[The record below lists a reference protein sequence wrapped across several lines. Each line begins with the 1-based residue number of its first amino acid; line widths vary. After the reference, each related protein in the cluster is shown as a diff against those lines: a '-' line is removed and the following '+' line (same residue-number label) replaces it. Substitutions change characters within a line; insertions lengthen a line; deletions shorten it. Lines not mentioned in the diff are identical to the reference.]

1 MDNIALYV
9 ILFAV
14 AIVAAA
20 FFCSAETAFISM
32 QRLRIQHLVRTTGP
46 RAELVAKIMGQP
58 QRFLATVLLA
68 VNFCESAIAT
78 LGTVIAISWWGA
90 NLGAAIATITV
101 TVMTLVFAEYIP
113 KTLAARHGER
123 IALSYARPIVAAM
136 VILSP
141 FVFVLNRI
149 GMGFTRM
156 SEQEEPRPTMSEDEF
171 RTAITVGEREGVLE
185 DTQAEMMQK
194 VFEFGDRPVREAMT
208 PRTEIVFVEKG
219 TRIKDFVRSYPANP
233 LLRFPV
239 YQDNR
244 DNTVGQL
251 SVKDVLIAEAEG
263 KVDDD
268 TLVDSLVRPVM
279 FIPETKRLGELL
291 TEMQDEGH
299 QLAVVIDEFG
309 GTTGTVTVE
318 QVVGEIVGSLGGEL
332 SGDEKE
338 YETVGENTFLVEG
351 GLRVEDANEQLGL
364 NLPEGDYET
373 VAGFIF
379 SLLGHIP
386 KEGEQL
392 VYKGLKVLV
401 SEMRGRKIEKV
412 LFTKVETAVGAT
424 STKATKPQPENE
436 QV

>member
-78 LGTVIAISWWGA
+78 LGTVIAISWWGEP
-90 NLGAAIATITV
+90 AAIATITV
-101 TVMTLVFAEYIP
+101 TVLTLVFAEYIP

-233 LLRFPV
+233 CASRVP
-239 YQDNR
+239 
-244 DNTVGQL
+244 GQP
-251 SVKDVLIAEAEG
+251 
-263 KVDDD
+263 
-268 TLVDSLVRPVM
+268 R
-279 FIPETKRLGELL
+279 
-291 TEMQDEGH
+291 
-299 QLAVVIDEFG
+299 
-309 GTTGTVTVE
+309 
-318 QVVGEIVGSLGGEL
+318 
-332 SGDEKE
+332 
-338 YETVGENTFLVEG
+338 
-351 GLRVEDANEQLGL
+351 
-364 NLPEGDYET
+364 
-373 VAGFIF
+373 
-379 SLLGHIP
+379 
-386 KEGEQL
+386 
-392 VYKGLKVLV
+392 
-401 SEMRGRKIEKV
+401 
-412 LFTKVETAVGAT
+412 
-424 STKATKPQPENE
+424 
-436 QV
+436 

>member
-14 AIVAAA
+14 ALVAAA

-68 VNFCESAIAT
+68 VNFFESAIAT
-78 LGTVIAISWWGA
+78 LGTVIAISLWGA

-101 TVMTLVFAEYIP
+101 TVLTLVFAEYIP

-123 IALSYARPIVAAM
+123 IALRYARPMVAAM

-156 SEQEEPRPTMSEDEF
+156 SEQEEPRPTMSEEEF

-208 PRTEIVFVEKG
+208 PRTEIAFVEKG
-219 TRIKDFVRSYPANP
+219 TRIKDFVKSYPANP

-332 SGDEKE
+332 AGDEKE

-386 KEGEQL
+386 KQGEQF
-392 VYKGLKVLV
+392 VYKELKVLV

-412 LFTKVETAVGAT
+412 LFTKVETAVGAS
-424 STKATKPQPENE
+424 STKATRPQPENE

>member
-1 MDNIALYV
+1 MIGFTDGQHRV
-9 ILFAV
+9 IRNTV
-14 AIVAAA
+14 R
-20 FFCSAETAFISM
+20 CSYRCCCFLLQRRDGLHQHAEASHPAPGAHDRPEGGTK
-32 QRLRIQHLVRTTGP
+32 LDH
-46 RAELVAKIMGQP
+46 GQP
-58 QRFLATVLLA
+58 QIPATVLLA

-78 LGTVIAISWWGA
+78 LGTVIAISWWGEP
-90 NLGAAIATITV
+90 AAIATITV
-101 TVMTLVFAEYIP
+101 TVLTLVFAEYIP

-233 LLRFPV
+233 CASRVPG
-239 YQDNR
+239 QP

-251 SVKDVLIAEAEG
+251 SKTCSSLKQKA
-263 KVDDD
+263 KL
-268 TLVDSLVRPVM
+268 TMTLLVDSLVRPVM

-291 TEMQDEGH
+291 TEMGRGS

-318 QVVGEIVGSLGGEL
+318 QVVGEIVGSPGGEL

-338 YETVGENTFLVEG
+338 YETVGENTFLMEG

-401 SEMRGRKIEKV
+401 SEMRGRNRE
-412 LFTKVETAVGAT
+412 GAIHQGGNR
-424 STKATKPQPENE
+424 SRALQSN
-436 QV
+436 

>member
-14 AIVAAA
+14 ALVAAA

-32 QRLRIQHLVRTTGP
+32 QRLRIQHLVLTTGP
-46 RAELVAKIMGQP
+46 RAELVAKIMSQP

-68 VNFCESAIAT
+68 VNFFESAIAAM
-78 LGTVIAISWWGA
+78 GTVIAISLWGE

-101 TVMTLVFAEYIP
+101 TVLTLIFAEYIP
-113 KTLAARHGER
+113 KTLAARHGEK
-123 IALSYARPIVAAM
+123 IALSYARPMVAAM

-141 FVFVLNRI
+141 FVFILNRI

-208 PRTEIVFVEKG
+208 PRTEIAFVEMG
-219 TRIKDFVRSYPANP
+219 TRIKDFVKSYPANP

-332 SGDEKE
+332 AGDEKE

-379 SLLGHIP
+379 SLLGRIP
-386 KEGEQL
+386 KQGEQL
-392 VYKGLKVLV
+392 VYKELKVLV

-412 LFTKVETAVGAT
+412 LFTKVETAVGAS
-424 STKATKPQPENE
+424 STKAAKPQPENE